1 MSLPHCFSHVKP
13 PRSICPPLCRPATV
27 GLVHARRI
35 GIALLWL
42 FAALRP
48 AAVAETAPTGWSA
61 DLLNQILKSD
71 VPAQQTPANNA
82 TAEVVLHTYQ
92 LSHLRIGEAGKAQ
105 NVLAILGKLLP
116 PGSSVNP
123 DIPANSLHVLTTP
136 AAHKAVWDYLS
147 AVDVSEPA
155 RTPVAA
161 VPEDVQAAI
170 KKLAS
175 TSDQSA
181 KLAAA
186 VGSVKTDVSREIA
199 AIEARQNRQ
208 TWRLAGIGAGF
219 ALAGILGL
227 GWAMR
232 RGRSSGAPAPDS
244 ASALALAPEQ
254 LTSALVPVQ
263 DKMRNEMLGVLNE
276 VAIKLQAQHN
286 EQQQLVREQQQQL
299 ENARQALAD
308 ERRQFITEAG
318 TMVVQAVERVDATT
332 AKLARQQDKV
342 AELVQE
348 LQNTVRELD
357 DTKDSLRDREVELE
371 QERAKI
377 AALSLLLEEGAP
389 IPADALT
396 NGHRPTPA
404 SDPLN
409 TQNAAPVTDRCAPA
423 TPCMTIDPITPT
435 MPLPPVHPNGSMPP
449 PRPPARFTFLPPEH
463 PES

>member
-1 MSLPHCFSHVKP
+1 MKP
-13 PRSICPPLCRPATV
+13 PRFYCPPPCRAAPV
-27 GLVHARRI
+27 GLVQARSL
-35 GIALLWL
+35 GLALLCL
-42 FAALRP
+42 FAALSPGP
-48 AAVAETAPTGWSA
+48 ATETAPSGWSA
-61 DLLNQILKSD
+61 DLLNQILKAD
-71 VPAQQTPANNA
+71 PPAQDAPASSA
-82 TAEVVLHTYQ
+82 SAGVVLHTYQ

-147 AVDVSEPA
+147 AVDVAEPTPA
-155 RTPVAA
+155 PVAA

-199 AIEARQNRQ
+199 AIEARQSRQ
-208 TWRLAGIGAGF
+208 TWRLAGVGAGF
-219 ALAGILGL
+219 ALAGILAL

-232 RGRSSGAPAPDS
+232 RGRPTGVPASAPAT
-244 ASALALAPEQ
+244 ALALAPEQ

-389 IPADALT
+389 IPTEALA
-396 NGHRPTPA
+396 NGHRPVPA
-404 SDPLN
+404 RDSLN
-409 TQNAAPVTDRCAPA
+409 TQNGAAGTDRSAPA

-435 MPLPPVHPNGSMPP
+435 MPLPPVHLNGSTPA
-449 PRPPARFTFLPPEH
+449 PRPPPRFTFLPPEH